1 MAQSFKFELVSP
13 ERLLISAQVEA
24 VVIPATEGEIT
35 VMANHA
41 PVMTTIKPGVVSITM
56 AGGKVDRYVVF
67 GGFAD
72 ILPEGCTLLAESAI
86 HVDEIDRA
94 DIARRIQEA
103 REDLDDAVDHHARTK
118 AEEYLGQL
126 TTLQGAIL
134 PA

>member
-24 VVIPATEGEIT
+24 VVIPATEGELT